1 VRGFMAR
8 VPEGTQ
14 HFALPSPLVQRLHKN
29 TTECENFF
37 GNRREQRD
45 VFGMINH
52 IKEELCIWGMAYAK
66 GNAPA
71 SRE

>member
-1 VRGFMAR
+1 MIAQKLNGMR
-8 VPEGTQ
+8 E
-14 HFALPSPLVQRLHKN
+14 
-29 TTECENFF
+29 FF

-66 GNAPA
+66 GSAPA